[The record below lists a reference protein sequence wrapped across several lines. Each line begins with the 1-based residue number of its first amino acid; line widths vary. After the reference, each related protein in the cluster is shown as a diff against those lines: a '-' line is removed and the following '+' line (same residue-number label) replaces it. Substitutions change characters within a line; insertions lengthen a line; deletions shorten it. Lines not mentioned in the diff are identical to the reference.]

1 MGGVSSRRAKDFPL
15 FYIRFTKP
23 KRIRGEGK
31 EKRFPRFETQYFFD
45 SLSAVTNPQPSR
57 PVPEKTN
64 KERSTFPPPPSR
76 SVAQLTKISRQSSE
90 RIRE

>member
-31 EKRFPRFETQYFFD
+31 EKG
-45 SLSAVTNPQPSR
+45 SLVSKRN
-57 PVPEKTN
+57 
-64 KERSTFPPPPSR
+64 
-76 SVAQLTKISRQSSE
+76 ISS
-90 RIRE
+90 IR